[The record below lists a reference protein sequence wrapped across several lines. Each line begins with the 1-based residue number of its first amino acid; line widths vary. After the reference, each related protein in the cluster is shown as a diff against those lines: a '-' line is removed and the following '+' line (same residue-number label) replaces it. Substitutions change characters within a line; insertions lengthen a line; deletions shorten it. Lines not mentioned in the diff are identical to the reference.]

1 MKIFHAAGPLRRTVR
16 MWRCQGKT
24 VGFVPTMGA
33 LHEGHV
39 SLIHRARAEND
50 RVVVSVFV
58 NPTQFGPGEDLTR
71 YPRPF
76 RQDAALC
83 RSAVV
88 DALLAPRS
96 FYPPDYQT
104 WVTVDTLSQP
114 LCGRFRPGHF
124 RGVATVVLKLFNV
137 VQPDRAYFGQKD
149 FQQWRLI
156 ERMARDLDVPVKVVG
171 CPTVRDKAGLALS
184 SRNAYLSAEERAA
197 APLLAR
203 SLRDAGQVLKSGRGA
218 AAARRAA
225 RAVLGRIGA
234 ARIQYLDVVD
244 PVTLGASRPDGPWL
258 VAAAVYVGR
267 TRLIDNR
274 WVKP

>member
-1 MKIFHAAGPLRRTVR
+1 MKIVRVAGSLRRAVGL
-16 MWRCQGKT
+16 WRRRGET

-39 SLIHRARAEND
+39 SLIRRARAEND
-50 RVVVSVFV
+50 RVVVSVYV
-58 NPTQFGPGEDLTR
+58 NPTQFGPGEDLSR

-76 RQDAALC
+76 RQDAAAC
-83 RSAVV
+83 RRAGV
-88 DALLAPRS
+88 DVLWAPRS
-96 FYPPDYQT
+96 FYPSDFQT
-104 WVTVDTLSQP
+104 WVTVDKLSQP

-156 ERMARDLDVPVKVVG
+156 ERMVRDLDVPVKVVG

-197 APLLAR
+197 APRLAR
-203 SLRDAGQVLKSGRGA
+203 SLRDAEQVLKSGQGV

-225 RAVLGRIGA
+225 RAGLGRIA
-234 ARIQYLDVVD
+234 NARVQYLDVVD
-244 PVTLGASRPDGPWL
+244 PFTLADPRPDGPWL
-258 VAAAVYVGR
+258 VAAAVFVGR

>member
-1 MKIFHAAGPLRRTVR
+1 
-16 MWRCQGKT
+16 
-24 VGFVPTMGA
+24 
-33 LHEGHV
+33 
-39 SLIHRARAEND
+39 
-50 RVVVSVFV
+50 
-58 NPTQFGPGEDLTR
+58 
-71 YPRPF
+71 
-76 RQDAALC
+76 
-83 RSAVV
+83 
-88 DALLAPRS
+88 
-96 FYPPDYQT
+96 DYQT
-104 WVTVDTLSQP
+104 WVTVETLSQP

-149 FQQWRLI
+149 YQQWRVI
-156 ERMARDLDVPVKVVG
+156 ERLVRDLDVPVTVVG

-184 SRNAYLSAEERAA
+184 SRNAYLSAEERTA

-203 SLRDAGQVLKSGRGA
+203 SLRDAGQVLKSGQGV

-225 RAVLGRIGA
+225 RAVLGRIGN
-234 ARIQYLDVVD
+234 ARVQYLDVVD
-244 PVTLGASRPDGPWL
+244 PFTLADPRPDGPWL